1 MLARC
6 AVLPCPSPASGP
18 QVLLLSKLKGRLNH
32 AESTLLQVFFLK
44 NLKPFG
50 ITTFRKTGEGVVV
63 MVNHL
68 LETSHPLLPQLC
80 DSVSPWPTRLPFS
93 VHTSK
98 FRMPQPLCLPLL
110 RKHRGVGIF
119 FPFWNSLF
127 DRRFDLTGGSRRF
140 DLWAYRDVPAH
151 PSPAASPTRL

>member
-44 NLKPFG
+44 NLKPFE
-50 ITTFRKTGEGVVV
+50 ITTFRKTGEGVVI

-68 LETSHPLLPQLC
+68 FRNEPPPLLPRPC
-80 DSVSPWPTRLPFS
+80 ASMPPWPTFFHSPYALPSS
-93 VHTSK
+93 VS
-98 FRMPQPLCLPLL
+98 RNPL
-110 RKHRGVGIF
+110 RYHSYE
-119 FPFWNSLF
+119 N
-127 DRRFDLTGGSRRF
+127 
-140 DLWAYRDVPAH
+140 
-151 PSPAASPTRL
+151 

>member
-68 LETSHPLLPQLC
+68 LETRHPLSSSAGRLRVSVC
-80 DSVSPWPTRLPFS
+80 DPSSILRTHFQVPYPVSPLSATLTKIPGG
-93 VHTSK
+93 
-98 FRMPQPLCLPLL
+98 M
-110 RKHRGVGIF
+110 GAF
-119 FPFWNSLF
+119 FPFWN
-127 DRRFDLTGGSRRF
+127 
-140 DLWAYRDVPAH
+140 
-151 PSPAASPTRL
+151 